1 MTDILR
7 STHKPAIVPLT
18 KGIIFSPLP
27 HKEIIKKKKN
37 SSDFQNIISDFQQLL
52 TEAVR
57 IYTKSVDLNFSNADF
72 LDQDHIAGSN
82 INKDTKLSFILR
94 TCFGLSQ
101 MTLKPD
107 IIENYRYA
115 LKAFLNQIQHKP
127 RKKILYTQLIDI
139 IHTYE
144 SFIHALEHEALIRNE
159 LNRLINLNLSPKT
172 IDRRLKIEWYDI
184 CIQQPIEKVTQQITQ
199 SIQSNPSLQSG
210 ALLGCIN
217 SLLSLARLFTSQL

>member
-1 MTDILR
+1 MTDILK
-7 STHKPAIVPLT
+7 SIHNPVTVPFM
-18 KGIIFSPLP
+18 KGLIFSSSP
-27 HKEIIKKKKN
+27 HKKAIKKKKYLPN
-37 SSDFQNIISDFQQLL
+37 FQNIISDYQQLL

-57 IYTKSVDLNFSNADF
+57 LYTKSVDRSFSNADF

-82 INKDTKLSFILR
+82 INKDTKLSFIVR

-144 SFIHALEHEALIRNE
+144 NFICALEHETLIRNE
-159 LNRLINLNLSPKT
+159 LNRLIDLNLSPKT
-172 IDRRLKIEWYDI
+172 IDRRLKIEWYDT

-217 SLLSLARLFTSQL
+217 SLSSLTRLFTT